1 MASVDTARALSFF
14 SPATRRWFEGA
25 FSAPTA
31 AQAGAWEA
39 IAAGRHALIVAPTGS
54 GKTLSAFLW
63 ALDRLHFEGQDG
75 PAPTGGDH
83 PGSPGKGGGGTRVL
97 YISPLKALGVDVERN
112 LRAPLIGIAQTA
124 RSLGLE
130 PPQVRVGV
138 RSGDTPAKERRQLIS
153 HPPDILITT
162 PESLFLML
170 TSKARSTLTQVHTVI
185 IDEVHAVA
193 GTKRGAHLAVT
204 LERLDQIL
212 ETPAQRVGL
221 SATVEPVETV
231 ARFLGGSV
239 PVDIV
244 RPPSQKEWELTL
256 SVPVPDMTAL
266 GGSNA
271 YGQNST
277 LGGQG
282 QVNEIDHQGE
292 DGSVA
297 VPPSAP
303 AGSGAYLDK
312 LAERTRKQIRSLDAT
327 EFSSQT
333 FDDGVVLTDSL
344 ADTTQGLSRAPWSES
359 LPSGTTLADAL
370 NIRPMA
376 GPAASPPQ
384 QDQPGLL
391 AADPQGAPADDSS
404 GYFDTPLPAPG
415 AALSPVASQSAE
427 QALWDAV
434 GVFPDEEQ
442 GSPLPAG
449 GRTLG
454 ASASP
459 LVFEEVAS
467 AEGRGEPPAPLNL
480 SGYQAS
486 IWPHVEERIVDLVE
500 ANRST
505 IVFANSRGLAE
516 KLTARLNEIY
526 LGRLEARGEL
536 GEVTASAATG
546 ARTYAA
552 TGGEPKA
559 LAEVLAEA
567 LAQDA
572 PARLEADDARLAG
585 AGASLPLSTQPP
597 AQMMGGSATATG
609 APPVLAR
616 AHHGSVSK
624 DQRTLI
630 EEALKSGQLRC
641 VVATSSLELGID
653 MGHVDLV
660 IQVEA
665 PHSVASGLQRVGR
678 AGHQVGEVSRGYL
691 YPKHRGDLLNATV
704 TVQRMLAGKI
714 EPLAIPANPLDIL
727 AQQTVAACALGPISV
742 EAWFEAL
749 RATAPFATLPRAAFE
764 ATLDLLAG
772 KYPSDE
778 FAELRP
784 RIVWDRDAGTIE
796 GRPGAQRLAVTS
808 GGTIPDRG
816 LFPVFIAGAEDSKAP
831 KRVGELDEE
840 MVYESRAGDVIAL
853 GASSWRI
860 EDISHD
866 RVTVTPAPG
875 VPGRLPF
882 WHGDSPGRP
891 VDLGRAL
898 GTFTRELA
906 LENSKDAS
914 AAHARLRGIGL
925 GEWAADN
932 LLAYVGEQ
940 VAATGL
946 VPSEKHLLVERFRDE
961 LGDWR
966 LILHSPLGMPVHSP
980 WALAVGAR
988 AEERY
993 GVNASAMAAD
1003 DGIVLR
1009 IPAMESEPPGA
1020 DLFIFDPAEL
1030 EDIVTEK
1037 VGNSALFASRFREN
1051 AARAL
1056 LLPRKDPGRRT
1067 PLWQQRQR
1075 SAQLLD
1081 VARKYPTF
1089 PLLLETARECLQDVY
1104 DLPALTALHKD
1115 LEAKKVRI
1123 SEVETETP
1131 SPFARTLLFG
1141 YVAQFLY
1148 EGDSPLAERRAAAL
1162 ALDPTLLAELLGK
1175 DELRE
1180 LLDVDVIRSTE
1191 ARLQRTAT
1199 GYRLRG
1205 VEGTADLLRLL
1216 GPLTA
1221 AEAAA
1226 RLRVLLDQSTGEDA
1240 EMDASKDGSAPAPGT
1255 EAGKPSERVLTE
1267 AEATDHLEALV
1278 KAGRALRFRLHGRE
1292 LYAAIEDA
1300 ARLRDALGVPLP
1312 IGVPL
1317 AFLEPVDS
1325 PLLDL
1330 VARYART
1337 HAPFTAAQ
1345 AAAAL
1350 SLGVSVV
1357 DTALRTLA
1365 ADRRVISGEFLPE
1378 ELRAEL
1384 ATARTGSTDPS
1395 FLAGTEWVD
1404 ASVLRTLRSRSLAAL
1419 RADVEPVTPGTY
1431 ARFLPP
1437 WQHVGSWAVT
1447 KTTAAPGTFGAPA
1460 QPVSVRRDETAMLS
1474 GYDGLLTVVDQ
1485 LAGVRVPASALE
1497 PLILKAR
1504 ISDYS
1509 PALLDSAMSAGDVL
1523 WTGSGQLTGDD
1534 GWICLHLGETAAL
1547 TLPDEI
1553 ERTEALA
1560 ALGALENALYELLT
1574 GGLFFTQIQT
1584 QLATLATSLGNTP
1597 PSAQEIST
1605 ALWNLVWAG
1614 LVTGDTFAPV
1624 RALISGGA
1632 SAHKVAVPAPRARS
1646 VGIRRGASRLSASRL
1661 GVGTGRAP
1669 ALSAQVAPIDG
1680 GRWARLEPETLDPT
1694 VAAAARAELLMD
1706 RYGVLTRGAVA
1717 VEDTPGGFAGV
1728 YRVLSAA
1735 EEKGLARRG
1744 YFIEGLGAAQFA
1756 TSSTVDR
1763 LRAVDGTGPVAAEE
1777 GQDAATGTSTYAPV
1791 RRTHHRVTLLAATDP
1806 ANPYGAA
1813 LPWPAPVTWESGSTL
1828 KHKPGRKAGA
1838 VVVLVDGEL
1847 TLYLERGGKTLLPFT
1862 ADPAAI
1868 EAAAPLLGQLV
1879 RLGVADKIVIETA
1892 GGTDILSSPAPLA
1905 TSGEAPETEHPVSVL
1920 RRSLLAA
1927 GFYTTPRGLRMRR
1940 DY

>member
-1 MASVDTARALSFF
+1 MAEPVTSRALSFF
-14 SPATRRWFEGA
+14 SAPTRRWFEGA

-39 IAAGRHALIVAPTGS
+39 ISAGHHALIVAPTGS

-63 ALDRLHFEGQDG
+63 ALDRLHFEN
-75 PAPTGGDH
+75 H
-83 PGSPGKGGGGTRVL
+83 EGGGTRVL

-112 LRAPLIGIAQTA
+112 LRTPLIGIAQTA
-124 RSLGLE
+124 RQLGVE

-153 HPPDILITT
+153 NPPDILITT

-170 TSKARSTLTQVHTVI
+170 TSKARSTLTKVHTVI

-239 PVDIV
+239 PVQIV
-244 RPPSQKEWELTL
+244 RPPSAKEWELTL

-266 GGSNA
+266 GGPNA
-271 YGQNST
+271 YGEGDNSFK
-277 LGGQG
+277 QG
-282 QVNEIDHQGE
+282 
-292 DGSVA
+292 SSPRPA
-297 VPPSAP
+297 PAP

-312 LAERTRKQIRSLDAT
+312 LTERTRSQIRSLDAT
-327 EFSSQT
+327 EFEDRA
-333 FDDGVVLTDSL
+333 FDDRAVQ
-344 ADTTQGLSRAPWSES
+344 AD
-359 LPSGTTLADAL
+359 TLADAGTRPEVSVRL
-370 NIRPMA
+370 AESLPQGVTVAEALGIRPVA
-376 GPAASPPQ
+376 GPALGS
-384 QDQPGLL
+384 QP
-391 AADPQGAPADDSS
+391 DEPSS
-404 GYFDTPLPAPG
+404 DYFDQPLPARTPG
-415 AALSPVASQSAE
+415 SRVGGE

-434 GVFPDEEQ
+434 GVFPGEEAVASPQAHAHAQTQTQPALTIDEVQ
-442 GSPLPAG
+442 VAASAPGSGAG
-449 GRTLG
+449 GET
-454 ASASP
+454 P
-459 LVFEEVAS
+459 N
-467 AEGRGEPPAPLNL
+467 LN
-480 SGYQAS
+480 GYQAS

-536 GEVTASAATG
+536 GEVTASASTG
-546 ARTYAA
+546 ARTYAS

-559 LAEVLAEA
+559 LADVLAEA
-567 LAQDA
+567 LAKDA
-572 PARLEADDARLAG
+572 PARLEADDERLPG
-585 AGASLPLSTQPP
+585 AGASSPLSTQPP
-597 AQMMGGSATATG
+597 AQVMGGSATAAG

-704 TVQRMLAGKI
+704 TVQRMLAGQI

-749 RATAPFATLPRAAFE
+749 RATAPFATLPRAVFE

-898 GTFTRELA
+898 GAFTRELA
-906 LENSKDAS
+906 LENSKDAG
-914 AAHARLRGIGL
+914 AAHARLRGLGL
-925 GEWAADN
+925 DRWAADN
-932 LLAYVGEQ
+932 LLAYVAEQ
-940 VAATGL
+940 AAATGQ

-1009 IPAMESEPPGA
+1009 IPAMEAEPPGA

-1030 EDIVTEK
+1030 EDIVTER

-1115 LEAKKVRI
+1115 LEAKKVSI

-1148 EGDSPLAERRAAAL
+1148 DGDSPLAERRAAAL
-1162 ALDPTLLAELLGK
+1162 ALDPALLAELLGK

-1180 LLDVDVIRSTE
+1180 LLDVEVIRSTE
-1191 ARLQRTAT
+1191 ARLQRTAE

-1221 AEAAA
+1221 AEAAS
-1226 RLRVLLDQSTGEDA
+1226 RLRVLLEQDA
-1240 EMDASKDGSAPAPGT
+1240 NTPAPST
-1255 EAGKPSERVLTE
+1255 EAGKPGERVLTE

-1317 AFLEPVDS
+1317 AFLEPVEA
-1325 PLLDL
+1325 PLVDL

-1384 ATARTGSTDPS
+1384 AAARTGSTDPAY
-1395 FLAGTEWVD
+1395 LAGTEWVD

-1437 WQHVGSWAVT
+1437 WQHVGSWQVT
-1447 KTTAAPGTFGAPA
+1447 ETAAAPGTFGAPA
-1460 QPVSVRRDETAMLS
+1460 QPVSVRRDESAMLS
-1474 GYDGLLTVVDQ
+1474 GYDGLLTVIDQ
-1485 LAGVRVPASALE
+1485 IAGVRVPASALE
-1497 PLILKAR
+1497 PLILRAR
-1504 ISDYS
+1504 ISDYTS
-1509 PALLDSAMSAGDVL
+1509 ALLDSAMSAGDVI
-1523 WTGSGQLTGDD
+1523 WTGAGQLAGDD
-1534 GWICLHLGETAAL
+1534 GWVALHLGESAAL
-1547 TLPDEI
+1547 TLPDEV

-1560 ALGALENALYELLT
+1560 ALGALENTLYELLT
-1574 GGLFFTQIQT
+1574 GGLFFSQIQT
-1584 QLATLATSLGNTP
+1584 QLAALAASLGNTP

-1632 SAHKVAVPAPRARS
+1632 SAHKVAAPAPRARS
-1646 VGIRRGASRLSASRL
+1646 VGMRRGASRLSASRL
-1661 GVGTGRAP
+1661 GVGVGWAP
-1669 ALSAQVAPIDG
+1669 AVSAQVAPIDG
-1680 GRWARLEPETLDPT
+1680 GRWARIEAEPLDAT

-1744 YFIEGLGAAQFA
+1744 YFIEGLGAAQFS

-1763 LRAVDGTGPVAAEE
+1763 LRAVDDTTAADEE
-1777 GQDAATGTSTYAPV
+1777 GQGAAPGASAYAPV
-1791 RRTHHRVTLLAATDP
+1791 RRTRHSVTLLAATDP

-1813 LPWPAPVTWESGSTL
+1813 LPWPVPVAWDSDRTPI

-1838 VVVLVDGEL
+1838 VVILVDGEL
-1847 TLYLERGGKTLLPFT
+1847 TLYLERGGKTLLTFT
-1862 ADPAAI
+1862 DRADRV
-1868 EAAAPLLGQLV
+1868 EASAPLIGQLV
-1879 RLGVADKIVIETA
+1879 RAGVADKIVIETA
-1892 GGTDILSSPAPLA
+1892 GGVDVLSSPEPLPPTPDQPDA
-1905 TSGEAPETEHPVSVL
+1905 AAEDGEHPVLTL
-1920 RRSLLAA
+1920 RRALLAA
-1927 GFYTTPRGLRMRR
+1927 GFYATPRGLRMRK
-1940 DY
+1940 DYS

>member
-1 MASVDTARALSFF
+1 MGAMAEPVTSRALSFF
-14 SPATRRWFEGA
+14 SAPTRRWFEGA

-39 IAAGRHALIVAPTGS
+39 ISAGHHALIVAPTGS

-63 ALDRLHFEGQDG
+63 ALDRLHFEN
-75 PAPTGGDH
+75 H
-83 PGSPGKGGGGTRVL
+83 GGGGTRVL

-124 RSLGLE
+124 RQLGVE

-153 HPPDILITT
+153 NPPDILITT

-170 TSKARSTLTQVHTVI
+170 TSKARSTLTKVHTVI

-239 PVDIV
+239 PVQIV
-244 RPPSQKEWELTL
+244 RPPSTKEWELTL

-266 GGSNA
+266 GGPNA
-271 YGQNST
+271 YGEGDNDFGGRSQHAG
-277 LGGQG
+277 GGQLANAT
-282 QVNEIDHQGE
+282 QTGE
-292 DGSVA
+292 A
-297 VPPSAP
+297 N
-303 AGSGAYLDK
+303 GSGAYLDK
-312 LAERTRKQIRSLDAT
+312 LAERTRSQIRSLDAT
-327 EFSSQT
+327 EFEDRA
-333 FDDGVVLTDSL
+333 FDDGAVQ
-344 ADTTQGLSRAPWSES
+344 AD
-359 LPSGTTLADAL
+359 TLADAGTRPEVSVRL
-370 NIRPMA
+370 AESLPQGVTVAEALGIRPVA
-376 GPAASPPQ
+376 GPALGS
-384 QDQPGLL
+384 QP
-391 AADPQGAPADDSS
+391 DEPSS
-404 GYFDTPLPAPG
+404 DYFDQPLPARTPG
-415 AALSPVASQSAE
+415 SRVGSEQAGTAQASAE

-434 GVFPDEEQ
+434 GVFPGEEAESAPQ
-442 GSPLPAG
+442 VQTHTQPALTIEEVP
-449 GRTLG
+449 RA
-454 ASASP
+454 ASAPGSG
-459 LVFEEVAS
+459 
-467 AEGRGEPPAPLNL
+467 AEGETPDLN
-480 SGYQAS
+480 GYQAS

-536 GEVTASAATG
+536 GEVTASASTG
-546 ARTYAA
+546 ARTYAS

-559 LAEVLAEA
+559 LADVLAEA
-567 LAQDA
+567 LAKDA
-572 PARLEADDARLAG
+572 PARLEADDGRLPG
-585 AGASLPLSTQPP
+585 AGTSLPLSTQPP
-597 AQMMGGSATATG
+597 AQVMGGSATAAG

-704 TVQRMLAGKI
+704 TVQRMLTGQI

-784 RIVWDRDAGTIE
+784 RIAWDRDAGTIE

-860 EDISHD
+860 EDITHD

-898 GTFTRELA
+898 GAFTRELA
-906 LENSKDAS
+906 LENSKDAG
-914 AAHARLRGIGL
+914 AAHARLRGLGL
-925 GEWAADN
+925 DQWAADN
-932 LLAYVGEQ
+932 LLAYVAEQ
-940 VAATGL
+940 AEATGQ

-1009 IPAMESEPPGA
+1009 IPAMEAEPPGA
-1020 DLFIFDPAEL
+1020 DLFLFDPQEL
-1030 EDIVTEK
+1030 EEVVTER

-1081 VARKYPTF
+1081 VARKYPSF

-1148 EGDSPLAERRAAAL
+1148 DGDSPLAERRAAAL
-1162 ALDPTLLAELLGK
+1162 ALDPALLAELLGK

-1180 LLDVDVIRSTE
+1180 LLDVEVIRSTE

-1205 VEGTADLLRLL
+1205 VEGAADLLRLL

-1221 AEAAA
+1221 AEAAQ
-1226 RLRVLLDQSTGEDA
+1226 RLRVLLEQDASTPTPDA
-1240 EMDASKDGSAPAPGT
+1240 EAGQPG
-1255 EAGKPSERVLTE
+1255 ERVLTE

-1278 KAGRALRFRLHGRE
+1278 KARRALRFRLHGRE

-1317 AFLEPVDS
+1317 AFLEPVEA
-1325 PLLDL
+1325 PLVDL

-1384 ATARTGSTDPS
+1384 AAARTGSTDPAY
-1395 FLAGTEWVD
+1395 LAGTEWVD

-1437 WQHVGSWAVT
+1437 WQHVGSWQVT
-1447 KTTAAPGTFGAPA
+1447 ETTAAPGTFGAPA
-1460 QPVSVRRDETAMLS
+1460 QPISVRRDETAMLS
-1474 GYDGLLTVVDQ
+1474 GYDGLLTVIDQ

-1504 ISDYS
+1504 ISDYT

-1523 WTGSGQLTGDD
+1523 WTGAGQLAGDD
-1534 GWICLHLGETAAL
+1534 GWVALHLGETAAL
-1547 TLPDEI
+1547 TLPNDV

-1560 ALGALENALYELLT
+1560 ALGALENTLYELLT
-1574 GGLFFTQIQT
+1574 GGLFFSQIQT
-1584 QLATLATSLGNTP
+1584 QLAALATSLGNTP

-1632 SAHKVAVPAPRARS
+1632 SAHKVAAPAPRARS
-1646 VGIRRGASRLSASRL
+1646 VGMRRGASRLSASRL
-1661 GVGTGRAP
+1661 GVGVGRAP
-1669 ALSAQVAPIDG
+1669 AVSAQVAPIDG
-1680 GRWARLEPETLDPT
+1680 GRWARIETEPLDTT

-1717 VEDTPGGFAGV
+1717 VEDTPGGFAGI

-1744 YFIEGLGAAQFA
+1744 YFIEGLGAAQFS
-1756 TSSTVDR
+1756 TSATVDR
-1763 LRAVDGTGPVAAEE
+1763 LRAADDTTAAENE
-1777 GQDAATGTSTYAPV
+1777 GQDAAPGASAYTPV
-1791 RRTHHRVTLLAATDP
+1791 RRTRHSVTLLAATDP

-1813 LPWPAPVTWESGSTL
+1813 LPWPTPVPWDSNRTPV

-1838 VVVLVDGEL
+1838 VVILVDGEL

-1862 ADPAAI
+1862 DQTDRV
-1868 EAAAPLLGQLV
+1868 EASAPLIGQLV
-1879 RLGVADKIVIETA
+1879 RAGVADKIVIETA
-1892 GGTDILSSPAPLA
+1892 GGVDVLSTPGPLPPAPDQPDVTA
-1905 TSGEAPETEHPVSVL
+1905 EDGEHPVLTL
-1920 RRSLLAA
+1920 RRALLAA
-1927 GFYTTPRGLRMRR
+1927 GFYATPRGLRMRK
-1940 DY
+1940 DYS

>member
-1 MASVDTARALSFF
+1 MGAMAEPVTSRALSFF
-14 SPATRRWFEGA
+14 SAPTRRWFEGA

-39 IAAGRHALIVAPTGS
+39 ISAGHHALIVAPTGS

-63 ALDRLHFEGQDG
+63 ALDRLHFENHGGGGLGAANDEGADAAGGQ
-75 PAPTGGDH
+75 AQQA
-83 PGSPGKGGGGTRVL
+83 GGGGTRVL

-124 RSLGLE
+124 RQLGVE

-153 HPPDILITT
+153 NPPDILITT

-170 TSKARSTLTQVHTVI
+170 TSKARSTLTKVHTVI

-239 PVDIV
+239 PVQIV
-244 RPPSQKEWELTL
+244 RPPSAKEWELTL

-266 GGSNA
+266 GGPNA
-271 YGQNST
+271 YGEGGNSFK
-277 LGGQG
+277 QG
-282 QVNEIDHQGE
+282 
-292 DGSVA
+292 SSPRPA
-297 VPPSAP
+297 PAP

-312 LAERTRKQIRSLDAT
+312 LTERTRSQIRSLDAT
-327 EFSSQT
+327 EFEDRA
-333 FDDGVVLTDSL
+333 FDDRAVQ
-344 ADTTQGLSRAPWSES
+344 AD
-359 LPSGTTLADAL
+359 TLADAGTRPEVSVRL
-370 NIRPMA
+370 AESLPQGVTVAEALGIRPVA
-376 GPAASPPQ
+376 GPALGS
-384 QDQPGLL
+384 QP
-391 AADPQGAPADDSS
+391 DEPSS
-404 GYFDTPLPAPG
+404 DYFDQPLPAR
-415 AALSPVASQSAE
+415 ASAE

-434 GVFPDEEQ
+434 GVFPGEETESAPQ
-442 GSPLPAG
+442 AQTRTQPALTIEEVQVAASAPGSGAG
-449 GRTLG
+449 GET
-454 ASASP
+454 P
-459 LVFEEVAS
+459 N
-467 AEGRGEPPAPLNL
+467 LN
-480 SGYQAS
+480 GYQAS

-536 GEVTASAATG
+536 GEVTASASTG
-546 ARTYAA
+546 ARTYAS

-559 LAEVLAEA
+559 LADVLAEA
-567 LAQDA
+567 LAKDA
-572 PARLEADDARLAG
+572 PTRLEADDERLPG
-585 AGASLPLSTQPP
+585 AGASFPLSTQPP
-597 AQMMGGSATATG
+597 AQVMGGSATAAG

-704 TVQRMLAGKI
+704 TVQHMLAGQI

-898 GTFTRELA
+898 GAFTRELA
-906 LENSKDAS
+906 LENSKDAG
-914 AAHARLRGIGL
+914 AAHARLRGLGL
-925 GEWAADN
+925 DQWAADN
-932 LLAYVGEQ
+932 LLAYVAEQ
-940 VAATGL
+940 AEATGQ

-993 GVNASAMAAD
+993 GFNASAMAAD

-1009 IPAMESEPPGA
+1009 IPAMEAEPPGA

-1030 EDIVTEK
+1030 EDIVTER

-1104 DLPALTALHKD
+1104 DLPSLTALHKD

-1148 EGDSPLAERRAAAL
+1148 DGDSPLAERRAAAL
-1162 ALDPTLLAELLGK
+1162 ALDPALLAELLGK

-1180 LLDVDVIRSTE
+1180 LLDVEVIRSTE
-1191 ARLQRTAT
+1191 ARLQRTAE

-1221 AEAAA
+1221 AEAAQ
-1226 RLRVLLDQSTGEDA
+1226 RLRVLLDRNTGEDA
-1240 EMDASKDGSAPAPGT
+1240 GAGSGVDASVPTA
-1255 EAGKPSERVLTE
+1255 EAETGKPGERVLTE
-1267 AEATDHLEALV
+1267 AEATDHLETLV
-1278 KAGRALRFRLHGRE
+1278 KAGRTLRFRLHGRE

-1317 AFLEPVDS
+1317 AFLEPVEA
-1325 PLLDL
+1325 PLVDL

-1357 DTALRTLA
+1357 DTVLRTLA

-1384 ATARTGSTDPS
+1384 AAARTGSTDPAY
-1395 FLAGTEWVD
+1395 LAGTEWVD
-1404 ASVLRTLRSRSLAAL
+1404 AAVLRTLRSRSLAAL

-1437 WQHVGSWAVT
+1437 WQHVGSWQVT

-1460 QPVSVRRDETAMLS
+1460 QPIGVRRDESAMLS
-1474 GYDGLLTVVDQ
+1474 GYDGLLTVIDQ

-1497 PLILKAR
+1497 PLILRAR
-1504 ISDYS
+1504 ISDYT
-1509 PALLDSAMSAGDVL
+1509 PALLDSAMSAGDVI
-1523 WTGSGQLTGDD
+1523 WTGTGQLAGDD
-1534 GWICLHLGETAAL
+1534 GWVALHLGESAAL
-1547 TLPDEI
+1547 TLPDEV

-1560 ALGALENALYELLT
+1560 ALGALENTIYELLT
-1574 GGLFFTQIQT
+1574 GGLFFSQIQT

-1632 SAHKVAVPAPRARS
+1632 SAHKVAAPAPRARS
-1646 VGIRRGASRLSASRL
+1646 VGMRRGASRLSASRL
-1661 GVGTGRAP
+1661 GVGVGRVP
-1669 ALSAQVAPIDG
+1669 AVSAQVAPIDG
-1680 GRWARLEPETLDPT
+1680 GRWARVEAEPLDAT

-1728 YRVLSAA
+1728 YRVLSTA

-1744 YFIEGLGAAQFA
+1744 YFIEGLGAAQFS

-1763 LRAVDGTGPVAAEE
+1763 LRAADDATAADE
-1777 GQDAATGTSTYAPV
+1777 GQGAAPGASVYTPV
-1791 RRTHHRVTLLAATDP
+1791 RRTRHSVTLLAATDP

-1813 LPWPAPVTWESGSTL
+1813 LPWPAPVAWDSNRTPI

-1838 VVVLVDGEL
+1838 VVILVDGEL

-1862 ADPAAI
+1862 DRTDRV
-1868 EAAAPLLGQLV
+1868 EASAPLIGQLV
-1879 RLGVADKIVIETA
+1879 RAGVADKIVIETA
-1892 GGTDILSSPAPLA
+1892 GGVDVLSSPEPLPPTPDQPGA
-1905 TSGEAPETEHPVSVL
+1905 AAEGGEHPVLTL
-1920 RRSLLAA
+1920 RRALLAA
-1927 GFYTTPRGLRMRR
+1927 GFYATPRGLRMRK
-1940 DY
+1940 DYS

>member
-1 MASVDTARALSFF
+1 MAEPVTSRALSFF
-14 SPATRRWFEGA
+14 SAPTRRWFEGA

-39 IAAGRHALIVAPTGS
+39 ISAGHHALIVAPTGS

-63 ALDRLHFEGQDG
+63 ALDRLHFEN
-75 PAPTGGDH
+75 H
-83 PGSPGKGGGGTRVL
+83 EGGGTRVL

-124 RSLGLE
+124 RQLGVE

-153 HPPDILITT
+153 NPPDILITT

-170 TSKARSTLTQVHTVI
+170 TSKARSTLTKVHTVI

-239 PVDIV
+239 PVQIV
-244 RPPSQKEWELTL
+244 RPPSAKEWELTL

-266 GGSNA
+266 GGPNA
-271 YGQNST
+271 YGEGDNSFT
-277 LGGQG
+277 QG
-282 QVNEIDHQGE
+282 
-292 DGSVA
+292 SSPRPA
-297 VPPSAP
+297 PAP

-312 LAERTRKQIRSLDAT
+312 LTERTRSQVRSLDAT
-327 EFSSQT
+327 EFEDRA
-333 FDDGVVLTDSL
+333 FDDGAVQ
-344 ADTTQGLSRAPWSES
+344 AD
-359 LPSGTTLADAL
+359 TLADAGTRPEVSVRL
-370 NIRPMA
+370 AESLPQGVTVAEALGIRPVA
-376 GPAASPPQ
+376 GPALGS
-384 QDQPGLL
+384 QP
-391 AADPQGAPADDSS
+391 DEPSS
-404 GYFDTPLPAPG
+404 DYFDQPLPAR
-415 AALSPVASQSAE
+415 ASAE

-434 GVFPDEEQ
+434 GVFPGEETESAPQ
-442 GSPLPAG
+442 AQTQTQPALTIEEVQVAASAPGSGAG
-449 GRTLG
+449 GET
-454 ASASP
+454 P
-459 LVFEEVAS
+459 N
-467 AEGRGEPPAPLNL
+467 LN
-480 SGYQAS
+480 GYQAS

-536 GEVTASAATG
+536 GEVTASASTG

-559 LAEVLAEA
+559 LADVLAEA
-567 LAQDA
+567 LAKDT
-572 PARLEADDARLAG
+572 PARLEADDERLPG

-597 AQMMGGSATATG
+597 AQVMGGSAAAAG

-704 TVQRMLAGKI
+704 TVQRMLAGQI

-875 VPGRLPF
+875 IPGRLPF

-898 GTFTRELA
+898 GAFTRELA
-906 LENSKDAS
+906 LENSKDAG
-914 AAHARLRGIGL
+914 AAHARLRGLGL
-925 GEWAADN
+925 DQWAADN
-932 LLAYVGEQ
+932 LLAYVAEQ
-940 VAATGL
+940 AEATGQ

-1009 IPAMESEPPGA
+1009 IPAMEAEPPGA

-1030 EDIVTEK
+1030 EDIVTER

-1148 EGDSPLAERRAAAL
+1148 DGDSPLAERRAAAL
-1162 ALDPTLLAELLGK
+1162 ALDPALLAELLGK

-1180 LLDVDVIRSTE
+1180 LLDVEVIRSTE
-1191 ARLQRTAT
+1191 ARLQRTAA

-1205 VEGTADLLRLL
+1205 VEGAADLLRLL

-1221 AEAAA
+1221 AEAAQ
-1226 RLRVLLDQSTGEDA
+1226 RLRVLLDQGTGEDA
-1240 EMDASKDGSAPAPGT
+1240 GAGSGVDASAPTAEAETGQPG
-1255 EAGKPSERVLTE
+1255 ERVLTE

-1317 AFLEPVDS
+1317 AFLEPVEA
-1325 PLLDL
+1325 PLVDL

-1384 ATARTGSTDPS
+1384 AAARTGSTDPAY
-1395 FLAGTEWVD
+1395 LAGTEWVD

-1437 WQHVGSWAVT
+1437 WQHVGSWQAT
-1447 KTTAAPGTFGAPA
+1447 ETAAAPGTVGAPA
-1460 QPVSVRRDETAMLS
+1460 QPISVRRDESAMLS
-1474 GYDGLLTVVDQ
+1474 GYDGLLTVIDQ

-1497 PLILKAR
+1497 PLILRAR
-1504 ISDYS
+1504 ISDYT

-1523 WTGSGQLTGDD
+1523 WTGAGQLAGDD
-1534 GWICLHLGETAAL
+1534 GWVALHLGESAAL
-1547 TLPDEI
+1547 TLPDEV

-1560 ALGALENALYELLT
+1560 ALGALENTLYELLT
-1574 GGLFFTQIQT
+1574 GGLFFSQIQT
-1584 QLATLATSLGNTP
+1584 QLAALATSLGNTP

-1624 RALISGGA
+1624 RALISGGT
-1632 SAHKVAVPAPRARS
+1632 SAHKVAAPAPRARS
-1646 VGIRRGASRLSASRL
+1646 VGMRRGASRLSASRL
-1661 GVGTGRAP
+1661 GVGVGRAP
-1669 ALSAQVAPIDG
+1669 AVSAQVAPIDG
-1680 GRWARLEPETLDPT
+1680 GRWARIEAEPLDAT

-1728 YRVLSAA
+1728 YRVLSVA

-1763 LRAVDGTGPVAAEE
+1763 LREADGTTAADEE
-1777 GQDAATGTSTYAPV
+1777 GQGAAPGASAYAPV
-1791 RRTHHRVTLLAATDP
+1791 RRTRHSVTLLAATDP

-1813 LPWPAPVTWESGSTL
+1813 LPWPAPVAWDSNRTPI

-1838 VVVLVDGEL
+1838 VVILVDGEL
-1847 TLYLERGGKTLLPFT
+1847 TLYLERGGKTLLTFT
-1862 ADPAAI
+1862 DRTDRV
-1868 EAAAPLLGQLV
+1868 EASAPLIGQLV
-1879 RLGVADKIVIETA
+1879 RAGVADKIVIETA
-1892 GGTDILSSPAPLA
+1892 GGVDVLSSPGPLPPAPDQPDA
-1905 TSGEAPETEHPVSVL
+1905 AAESGEHPVLTL
-1920 RRSLLAA
+1920 RRALLAA
-1927 GFYTTPRGLRMRR
+1927 GFYATPRGLRMRK
-1940 DY
+1940 DYS

>member
-1 MASVDTARALSFF
+1 MAESATSRALSFF
-14 SPATRRWFEGA
+14 SAPTRRWFEGA

-39 IAAGRHALIVAPTGS
+39 ISAGHHALIVAPTGS

-63 ALDRLHFEGQDG
+63 ALDRLHFENHGGRSLGAGGSGG
-75 PAPTGGDH
+75 PDAGGEQAQQVR
-83 PGSPGKGGGGTRVL
+83 GGTRVL

-112 LRAPLIGIAQTA
+112 LRAPLIGIAQTS
-124 RSLGLE
+124 RQLGVE

-153 HPPDILITT
+153 NPPDILITT

-231 ARFLGGSV
+231 ARFLGGGV
-239 PVDIV
+239 PVEIV
-244 RPPSQKEWELTL
+244 RPPSAKEWDLTL

-266 GGSNA
+266 GGPNA
-271 YGQNST
+271 YGEAGKGF
-277 LGGQG
+277 GGQEQQANG
-282 QVNEIDHQGE
+282 AQ
-292 DGSVA
+292 A
-297 VPPSAP
+297 R
-303 AGSGAYLDK
+303 AGSDSSPYLDK
-312 LAERTRKQIRSLDAT
+312 LAERTRAKIRSLDAA
-327 EFSSQT
+327 EFENRS
-333 FDDGVVLTDSL
+333 FDDGAVHSD
-344 ADTTQGLSRAPWSES
+344 
-359 LPSGTTLADAL
+359 TLADAGT
-370 NIRPMA
+370 RPEASVRLAESLPQGVTVAEALGIGPVA
-376 GPAASPPQ
+376 GPARGLRPSPLKES
-384 QDQPGLL
+384 D
-391 AADPQGAPADDSS
+391 
-404 GYFDTPLPAPG
+404 
-415 AALSPVASQSAE
+415 E

-434 GVFPDEEQ
+434 GVFPGEETRPVRPSPAQSTLTIEEVSVAASAPEEQ
-442 GSPLPAG
+442 SQEAG
-449 GRTLG
+449 P
-454 ASASP
+454 S
-459 LVFEEVAS
+459 
-467 AEGRGEPPAPLNL
+467 LN
-480 SGYQAS
+480 GYQAS

-505 IVFANSRGLAE
+505 VVFANSRGLAE

-546 ARTYAA
+546 ARTYTA

-559 LAEVLAEA
+559 LADVLAEA

-572 PARLEADDARLAG
+572 PARLEADDARLPG
-585 AGASLPLSTQPP
+585 AGASLSSSAQGLSTQSP
-597 AQMMGGSATATG
+597 AQLMGESATAAG

-660 IQVEA
+660 VQVEA

-784 RIVWDRDAGTIE
+784 RIVWDREGGTIE

-860 EDISHD
+860 EDITHD

-914 AAHARLRGIGL
+914 AAHARLRSIGL
-925 GEWAADN
+925 DGWAADN

-940 VAATGL
+940 VAATGQ

-966 LILHSPLGMPVHSP
+966 LVLHSPLGMPVHSP

-1009 IPAMESEPPGA
+1009 IPAMDAEPPGA

-1115 LEAKKVRI
+1115 LESKKVSI

-1148 EGDSPLAERRAAAL
+1148 DGDSPLAERRAAAL
-1162 ALDPTLLAELLGK
+1162 SLDPALLAELLGK

-1180 LLDVDVIRSTE
+1180 LLDVEVIRSTE
-1191 ARLQRTAT
+1191 ARLQRTAE

-1205 VEGTADLLRLL
+1205 VEGAADLLRLL

-1221 AEAAA
+1221 AETAS
-1226 RLRVLLDQSTGEDA
+1226 RLKVVLEQEGGAETGQ
-1240 EMDASKDGSAPAPGT
+1240 DGEAPAPGA

-1317 AFLEPVDS
+1317 AFLEPVEA

-1365 ADRRVISGEFLPE
+1365 ADRRVFSGEFLPE

-1384 ATARTGSTDPS
+1384 AVARTGSTDPS

-1419 RADVEPVTPGTY
+1419 RAGVEPVTPDTY

-1460 QPVSVRRDETAMLS
+1460 QPVTVRRDEAAMLS

-1509 PALLDSAMSAGDVL
+1509 PALLDSAMSAGNVL
-1523 WTGSGQLTGDD
+1523 WTGAGRLAGDD
-1534 GWICLHLGETAAL
+1534 GWISLHLGESAAL
-1547 TLPDEI
+1547 TLPDEV
-1553 ERTEALA
+1553 ERTETLA
-1560 ALGALENALYELLT
+1560 ALGALENTLYELLT
-1574 GGLFFTQIQT
+1574 GGLFFSQIQT
-1584 QLATLATSLGNTP
+1584 QLAARANSLGNTP

-1632 SAHKVAVPAPRARS
+1632 SAHKVATPAPRAQS
-1646 VGIRRGASRLSASRL
+1646 VGMRRGASRLSASRL
-1661 GVGTGRAP
+1661 GVGVGRAP
-1669 ALSAQVAPIDG
+1669 AVSVQVAPIDG
-1680 GRWARLEPETLDPT
+1680 GRWARIEAEALDAT

-1717 VEDTPGGFAGV
+1717 LEDTPGGFAGI

-1763 LRAVDGTGPVAAEE
+1763 LREADGTASASEDEQGSAGGA
-1777 GQDAATGTSTYAPV
+1777 SSYSPV
-1791 RRTHHRVTLLAATDP
+1791 RRTRQSVTLLAATDP

-1813 LPWPAPVTWESGSTL
+1813 LPWPAPVPWDADRTPV

-1862 ADPAAI
+1862 DSPERVEVAT
-1868 EAAAPLLGQLV
+1868 PLIGQLV
-1879 RLGVADKIVIETA
+1879 RAGVADKIVIETA
-1892 GGTDILSSPAPLA
+1892 GGVDVLSSPTPLPPLPDQPDA
-1905 TSGEAPETEHPVSVL
+1905 SGEASEHPVLVL
-1920 RRSLLAA
+1920 RRALLAA
-1927 GFYTTPRGLRMRR
+1927 GFYATPRGLRMRK
-1940 DY
+1940 DYT

>member
-1 MASVDTARALSFF
+1 MVSAETSSALSFF
-14 SPATRRWFEGA
+14 SAATRRWFEGA
-25 FSAPTA
+25 FSTPTA

-39 IAAGRHALIVAPTGS
+39 ISAGRHALIVAPTGS

-63 ALDRLHFEGQDG
+63 ALDRLHFEGQD
-75 PAPTGGDH
+75 AGGQV
-83 PGSPGKGGGGTRVL
+83 GGTRVL

-112 LRAPLIGIAQTA
+112 LRSPLIGIAQTA

-170 TSKARSTLTQVHTVI
+170 TSKARSTLTNVHTVI

-239 PVDIV
+239 PVQIV
-244 RPPSQKEWELTL
+244 RPPSQKEWELAL

-266 GGSNA
+266 GGANA
-271 YGQNST
+271 YGQSQGFPPGVEAENVATGAGETES
-277 LGGQG
+277 LREGGDLESRPGAG
-282 QVNEIDHQGE
+282 QPG
-292 DGSVA
+292 VA
-297 VPPSAP
+297 ATKSPSP

-312 LAERTRKQIRSLDAT
+312 LAERTRAQVRSLDAT
-327 EFSSQT
+327 EDEARS
-333 FDDGVVLTDSL
+333 FDDGVVHSDSL
-344 ADTTQGLSRAPWSES
+344 ADEGSRPEVSVRLAES
-359 LPSGTTLADAL
+359 LPQGVTVADAL
-370 NIRPMA
+370 GIRPVA
-376 GPAASPPQ
+376 GAAK
-384 QDQPGLL
+384 G
-391 AADPQGAPADDSS
+391 ADKAGFSEPSS
-404 GYFDTPLPAPG
+404 DYFDQPLPAANPG
-415 AALSPVASQSAE
+415 KYPGKHPGD
-427 QALWDAV
+427 QALWDAI
-434 GVFPDEEQ
+434 GVFPGEE
-442 GSPLPAG
+442 PG
-449 GRTLG
+449 GRAPGSTPAPSLRI
-454 ASASP
+454 
-459 LVFEEVAS
+459 EEVEA
-467 AEGRGEPPAPLNL
+467 PAPQQAAEPASL

-546 ARTYAA
+546 ARSYAA
-552 TGGEPKA
+552 TGGEPRA
-559 LAEVLAEA
+559 LADVLAEA
-567 LAQDA
+567 LAKDA
-572 PARLEADDARLAG
+572 PAKLETDDERLPG
-585 AGASLPLSTQPP
+585 AGASLPLSVQPP
-597 AQMMGGSATATG
+597 AQVMGGSATAVG

-616 AHHGSVSK
+616 PHHGSVSK

-704 TVQRMLAGKI
+704 TVQRMLAGQI
-714 EPLAIPANPLDIL
+714 EPLSIPANPLDIL

-764 ATLDLLAG
+764 ATLDLLSG
-772 KYPSDE
+772 RYPSDE

-784 RIVWDRDAGTIE
+784 RIVWDRDAGIIE

-816 LFPVFIAGAEDSKAP
+816 LFPVFIAGVEDSKAP

-860 EDISHD
+860 EDITHD

-906 LENSKDAS
+906 LEASKDAG
-914 AAHARLRGIGL
+914 AAHARLRALGL
-925 GEWAADN
+925 DQWAADN
-932 LLAYVGEQ
+932 LLAYVNEQ
-940 VAATGL
+940 VAATGQ

-1009 IPAMESEPPGA
+1009 IPAMEAEPPGA
-1020 DLFIFDPAEL
+1020 DLFLFDPAEL
-1030 EDIVTEK
+1030 EELVTER

-1104 DLPALTALHKD
+1104 DLPALINLHKN

-1148 EGDSPLAERRAAAL
+1148 DGDSPLAERRAAAL
-1162 ALDPTLLAELLGK
+1162 ALDPALLAELLGK

-1180 LLDVDVIRSTE
+1180 LLDVEVIRTTE
-1191 ARLQRTAT
+1191 ARLQRTAE

-1205 VEGTADLLRLL
+1205 VEGAADLLRLL

-1221 AEAAA
+1221 TEAAT
-1226 RLRVLLDQSTGEDA
+1226 RLRATHEPATGQ
-1240 EMDASKDGSAPAPGT
+1240 KDRPGT
-1255 EAGKPSERVLTE
+1255 TLPETEKPGERVLTE
-1267 AEATDHLEALV
+1267 TEATEHLEALV
-1278 KAGRALRFRLHGRE
+1278 KTGRALHLRLHERE
-1292 LYAAIEDA
+1292 LYAAVEDA

-1317 AFLEPVDS
+1317 AFLEPVEA
-1325 PLLDL
+1325 PLVDL

-1345 AAAAL
+1345 AAEAL
-1350 SLGVSVV
+1350 GLGVSVV

-1384 ATARTGSTDPS
+1384 ALARTGSADPAY
-1395 FLAGTEWVD
+1395 LAGTEWVD
-1404 ASVLRTLRSRSLAAL
+1404 AGVLRTLRSRSLAAL
-1419 RADVEPVTPGTY
+1419 RADVEPVTPETY

-1447 KTTAAPGTFGAPA
+1447 ETSAAPGTFGVPVAP
-1460 QPVSVRRDETAMLS
+1460 VTVRRDESSMLT

-1504 ISDYS
+1504 ITDYT
-1509 PALLDSAMSAGDVL
+1509 PALLDAAMSSGDVL
-1523 WTGSGQLTGDD
+1523 WTGAGQLAGDD
-1534 GWICLHLGETAAL
+1534 GWVALHLGETAAL
-1547 TLPDEI
+1547 TLPDEV
-1553 ERTEALA
+1553 ERAEALA
-1560 ALGALENALYELLT
+1560 ALGTLENTLYELLT
-1574 GGLFFTQIQT
+1574 GGLFFTQIHT
-1584 QLATLATSLGNTP
+1584 QLATIATSLGHAP
-1597 PSAQEIST
+1597 PTDKEVST

-1624 RALISGGA
+1624 RALFSSGA
-1632 SAHKVAVPAPRARS
+1632 SAHRVAAPAPRARS
-1646 VGIRRGASRLSASRL
+1646 VGMRRGASRLSASRL
-1661 GVGTGRAP
+1661 GVGVGRNP
-1669 ALSAQVAPIDG
+1669 AVSAQVAPIDA
-1680 GRWARLEPETLDPT
+1680 GRWARLEAEPLDPT

-1717 VEDTPGGFAGV
+1717 AEDSPGGFSGI

-1744 YFIEGLGAAQFA
+1744 YFIEGLGAAQFSVSA
-1756 TSSTVDR
+1756 TVDR
-1763 LRAVDGTGPVAAEE
+1763 LRRADSVTDEHEDGPGPRPS
-1777 GQDAATGTSTYAPV
+1777 DAPTPYTPV
-1791 RRTHHRVTLLAATDP
+1791 RHTRRSVLLLAATDP
-1806 ANPYGAA
+1806 ANPFGAA
-1813 LPWPAPVTWESGSTL
+1813 LPWPAPVPWDAARTEL
-1828 KHKPGRKAGA
+1828 KHRPGRKAGA
-1838 VVVLVDGEL
+1838 IVVLVDGAL

-1862 ADPAAI
+1862 DDPALI

-1879 RLGVADKIVIETA
+1879 RTGVADKIVIETA
-1892 GGTDILSSPAPLA
+1892 GGVELLSNPEPLTASARSRDLPGAPDTL
-1905 TSGEAPETEHPVSVL
+1905 PTEHPVLTL
-1920 RRSLLAA
+1920 RRALLAA
-1927 GFYTTPRGLRMRR
+1927 GFYTTTRGLRMRR
-1940 DY
+1940 DYT

>member
-1 MASVDTARALSFF
+1 MGAMAEPVTSRALSFF
-14 SPATRRWFEGA
+14 SAPTRRWFEGA

-39 IAAGRHALIVAPTGS
+39 ISAGHHALIVAPTGS

-63 ALDRLHFEGQDG
+63 ALDRLHFENH
-75 PAPTGGDH
+75 GGGGLGAANDEGADA
-83 PGSPGKGGGGTRVL
+83 GSRQAQQAGGGGTRVL

-124 RSLGLE
+124 RQLGVE

-153 HPPDILITT
+153 NPPDILITT

-170 TSKARSTLTQVHTVI
+170 TSKARSTLTKVHTVI

-239 PVDIV
+239 PVQIV
-244 RPPSQKEWELTL
+244 RPPSAKEWELTL

-266 GGSNA
+266 GGPNA
-271 YGQNST
+271 YGEGDNSFKQDSSPRPT
-277 LGGQG
+277 
-282 QVNEIDHQGE
+282 
-292 DGSVA
+292 
-297 VPPSAP
+297 PAP

-312 LAERTRKQIRSLDAT
+312 LTERTRSQIRSLDAT
-327 EFSSQT
+327 EFEDRA
-333 FDDGVVLTDSL
+333 FDDGTVQ
-344 ADTTQGLSRAPWSES
+344 AD
-359 LPSGTTLADAL
+359 TLADAGTRPEVSVRL
-370 NIRPMA
+370 AESLPQGVTVAEALGIRPVA
-376 GPAASPPQ
+376 GPALGS
-384 QDQPGLL
+384 QP
-391 AADPQGAPADDSS
+391 DEPSS
-404 GYFDTPLPAPG
+404 DYFDQPLPARTPGSRVGGEQAG
-415 AALSPVASQSAE
+415 AAQASAAQTSTAQASAE

-434 GVFPDEEQ
+434 GVFPGEEAVASPQ
-442 GSPLPAG
+442 AQAQTQTQPALTIEEVQVAASAPGSGAG
-449 GRTLG
+449 GET
-454 ASASP
+454 P
-459 LVFEEVAS
+459 N
-467 AEGRGEPPAPLNL
+467 LN
-480 SGYQAS
+480 GYQAS

-536 GEVTASAATG
+536 GEVTASASTG
-546 ARTYAA
+546 ARTYASA
-552 TGGEPKA
+552 GGEPKA
-559 LAEVLAEA
+559 LADVLAEA
-567 LAQDA
+567 LAKDA
-572 PARLEADDARLAG
+572 PARLEADDERLPG

-597 AQMMGGSATATG
+597 AQVMGGSAAAAG

-704 TVQRMLAGKI
+704 TVQRMLAGQI

-875 VPGRLPF
+875 IPGRLPF

-898 GTFTRELA
+898 GAFTRELA
-906 LENSKDAS
+906 LENSKDAG
-914 AAHARLRGIGL
+914 AAHARLRGLGL
-925 GEWAADN
+925 DQWAADN
-932 LLAYVGEQ
+932 LLAYVAEQ
-940 VAATGL
+940 AEATGQ
-946 VPSEKHLLVERFRDE
+946 VPSEKHLLVERFHDE

-966 LILHSPLGMPVHSP
+966 LILHSPLGMPIHSP

-1009 IPAMESEPPGA
+1009 IPAMEAEPPGA

-1030 EDIVTEK
+1030 EDIVTER

-1148 EGDSPLAERRAAAL
+1148 DGDSPLAERRAAAL
-1162 ALDPTLLAELLGK
+1162 ALDPALLAELLGK

-1180 LLDVDVIRSTE
+1180 LLDVEVIRSTE
-1191 ARLQRTAT
+1191 ARLQRTAP

-1205 VEGTADLLRLL
+1205 VEGAADLLRLL

-1221 AEAAA
+1221 AEAAQ
-1226 RLRVLLDQSTGEDA
+1226 RLRVLLDQGTGEDA
-1240 EMDASKDGSAPAPGT
+1240 SAPTAEA
-1255 EAGKPSERVLTE
+1255 EAGQPGERVLTE

-1317 AFLEPVDS
+1317 AFLEPVEA
-1325 PLLDL
+1325 PLVDL

-1384 ATARTGSTDPS
+1384 AAARTGSTDPTY
-1395 FLAGTEWVD
+1395 LAGTEWVD
-1404 ASVLRTLRSRSLAAL
+1404 AAVLRTLRSRSLAAL

-1437 WQHVGSWAVT
+1437 WQHVGSWQVT
-1447 KTTAAPGTFGAPA
+1447 ETAAAPGTVGAPA
-1460 QPVSVRRDETAMLS
+1460 QPISVRRDESAMLS
-1474 GYDGLLTVVDQ
+1474 GYDGLLTVIDQ

-1497 PLILKAR
+1497 PLILRAR
-1504 ISDYS
+1504 ISDYT

-1523 WTGSGQLTGDD
+1523 WTGAGQLAGDD
-1534 GWICLHLGETAAL
+1534 GWISLHLGESAAL
-1547 TLPDEI
+1547 TLPDEV

-1560 ALGALENALYELLT
+1560 ALGALENTLYELLA

-1584 QLATLATSLGNTP
+1584 QLAALATSLGNTP

-1632 SAHKVAVPAPRARS
+1632 SAHKVAAPAPRARS
-1646 VGIRRGASRLSASRL
+1646 VGMRRGASRLSASRL
-1661 GVGTGRAP
+1661 GVGVGRAP
-1669 ALSAQVAPIDG
+1669 AVSAQVAPIDG
-1680 GRWARLEPETLDPT
+1680 GRWARIEAETLDAT

-1763 LRAVDGTGPVAAEE
+1763 LREADGTAPAGEE
-1777 GQDAATGTSTYAPV
+1777 EQGSAGDASSYKPV
-1791 RRTHHRVTLLAATDP
+1791 RRTRQSVTLLAATDP

-1813 LPWPAPVTWESGSTL
+1813 LPWPAPVPWDADRTPI

-1838 VVVLVDGEL
+1838 VIILVDGEL

-1862 ADPAAI
+1862 DRADRV
-1868 EAAAPLLGQLV
+1868 EASAPLIGQLV
-1879 RLGVADKIVIETA
+1879 RAGVADKIVIETA
-1892 GGTDILSSPAPLA
+1892 GGVDVLSSPEPLLPTPDQPDA
-1905 TSGEAPETEHPVSVL
+1905 AAEGGEHPVLTL
-1920 RRSLLAA
+1920 RRALLAA
-1927 GFYTTPRGLRMRR
+1927 GFYATPRGLRMRK
-1940 DY
+1940 DYS

>member
-1 MASVDTARALSFF
+1 MPQGVT
-14 SPATRRWFEGA
+14 
-25 FSAPTA
+25 
-31 AQAGAWEA
+31 
-39 IAAGRHALIVAPTGS
+39 VA
-54 GKTLSAFLW
+54 
-63 ALDRLHFEGQDG
+63 E
-75 PAPTGGDH
+75 
-83 PGSPGKGGGGTRVL
+83 
-97 YISPLKALGVDVERN
+97 ALG
-112 LRAPLIGIAQTA
+112 
-124 RSLGLE
+124 
-130 PPQVRVGV
+130 
-138 RSGDTPAKERRQLIS
+138 
-153 HPPDILITT
+153 
-162 PESLFLML
+162 
-170 TSKARSTLTQVHTVI
+170 
-185 IDEVHAVA
+185 
-193 GTKRGAHLAVT
+193 
-204 LERLDQIL
+204 
-212 ETPAQRVGL
+212 
-221 SATVEPVETV
+221 
-231 ARFLGGSV
+231 
-239 PVDIV
+239 
-244 RPPSQKEWELTL
+244 
-256 SVPVPDMTAL
+256 
-266 GGSNA
+266 
-271 YGQNST
+271 
-277 LGGQG
+277 
-282 QVNEIDHQGE
+282 
-292 DGSVA
+292 
-297 VPPSAP
+297 
-303 AGSGAYLDK
+303 
-312 LAERTRKQIRSLDAT
+312 
-327 EFSSQT
+327 
-333 FDDGVVLTDSL
+333 
-344 ADTTQGLSRAPWSES
+344 
-359 LPSGTTLADAL
+359 
-370 NIRPMA
+370 IRPVA
-376 GPAASPPQ
+376 GPALGS
-384 QDQPGLL
+384 QPNE
-391 AADPQGAPADDSS
+391 PSS
-404 GYFDTPLPAPG
+404 DYFDQPLPARTPG
-415 AALSPVASQSAE
+415 SRVGGEQAGTAQVSTVQASAE

-434 GVFPDEEQ
+434 GVFPGEETAP
-442 GSPLPAG
+442 SPQVQTQTQPAL
-449 GRTLG
+449 TI
-454 ASASP
+454 
-459 LVFEEVAS
+459 EEVQVAPS
-467 AEGRGEPPAPLNL
+467 APGGSTGGETTPNLN
-480 SGYQAS
+480 GYQAS

-536 GEVTASAATG
+536 GEVTASASTG
-546 ARTYAA
+546 ARTYAS

-559 LAEVLAEA
+559 LADVLAEA
-567 LAQDA
+567 LAKDT
-572 PARLEADDARLAG
+572 PARLEADDERLPG

-597 AQMMGGSATATG
+597 AQVMGGSATAAG

-704 TVQRMLAGKI
+704 TVQRMLAGQI
-714 EPLAIPANPLDIL
+714 ELLDIPANPLDIL

-742 EAWFEAL
+742 ETWFEAL

-784 RIVWDRDAGTIE
+784 RIVWDRDSGTIE

-840 MVYESRAGDVIAL
+840 MVYESRAEDVIAL

-875 VPGRLPF
+875 IPGRLPF

-898 GTFTRELA
+898 GAFTRELA
-906 LENSKDAS
+906 LENSKDAG
-914 AAHARLRGIGL
+914 AAHARLRGLGL
-925 GEWAADN
+925 DQWAADN
-932 LLAYVGEQ
+932 LLAYVAEQ
-940 VAATGL
+940 AEATDQ

-1009 IPAMESEPPGA
+1009 VPAMEAEPPGA

-1030 EDIVTEK
+1030 EDIVTER

-1148 EGDSPLAERRAAAL
+1148 DGDSPLAERRAAAL
-1162 ALDPTLLAELLGK
+1162 ALDPALLAELLGK

-1180 LLDVDVIRSTE
+1180 LLDVEVIRSTE
-1191 ARLQRTAT
+1191 ARLQRTTA

-1205 VEGTADLLRLL
+1205 VEGAADLLRLL

-1221 AEAAA
+1221 AEAAQ
-1226 RLRVLLDQSTGEDA
+1226 RLRVLLDQSAGKDA
-1240 EMDASKDGSAPAPGT
+1240 GAGSGQDASTPAPDT
-1255 EAGKPSERVLTE
+1255 EAGQPGERVLTE
-1267 AEATDHLEALV
+1267 AEAIDHLEALV

-1317 AFLEPVDS
+1317 AFLELVEA
-1325 PLLDL
+1325 PLVDL

-1365 ADRRVISGEFLPE
+1365 TDRRVISGEFLPE

-1384 ATARTGSTDPS
+1384 AATRTGSTDPAY
-1395 FLAGTEWVD
+1395 LAGTEWVD
-1404 ASVLRTLRSRSLAAL
+1404 ASVLRTLRSRSMAAL
-1419 RADVEPVTPGTY
+1419 RADVEPVAPGTY

-1437 WQHVGSWAVT
+1437 WQHVGFWQVT
-1447 KTTAAPGTFGAPA
+1447 ETTAAPGTFGAPA
-1460 QPVSVRRDETAMLS
+1460 QRISVRRDESAMLS
-1474 GYDGLLTVVDQ
+1474 GYDGLLTVIDQ

-1504 ISDYS
+1504 ISDYT
-1509 PALLDSAMSAGDVL
+1509 PALLDSAMSAGDVI
-1523 WTGSGQLTGDD
+1523 WTGAGQLAGDD
-1534 GWICLHLGETAAL
+1534 GWVALHLGETAAL
-1547 TLPDEI
+1547 TLPDEV

-1560 ALGALENALYELLT
+1560 ALGALENTLYELLT
-1574 GGLFFTQIQT
+1574 GGLFFGQIQT
-1584 QLATLATSLGNTP
+1584 QLAALATSLGNTP

-1632 SAHKVAVPAPRARS
+1632 SAHKVAAPAPRARS
-1646 VGIRRGASRLSASRL
+1646 VGMRRGASRLSAYRL
-1661 GVGTGRAP
+1661 GVGVGRAP
-1669 ALSAQVAPIDG
+1669 AVSAQVAPIDG
-1680 GRWARLEPETLDPT
+1680 GRWARIEAEPLDTT

-1717 VEDTPGGFAGV
+1717 VEDTPGGFAEV

-1744 YFIEGLGAAQFA
+1744 YFIEGLGAAQFSA
-1756 TSSTVDR
+1756 SATVDR
-1763 LRAVDGTGPVAAEE
+1763 LRAADDITGVDE
-1777 GQDAATGTSTYAPV
+1777 GQDAAPGASAYTPV
-1791 RRTHHRVTLLAATDP
+1791 RRTRHSVTLLAATDP

-1813 LPWPAPVTWESGSTL
+1813 LDWPAPVAWDSNRTPI

-1838 VVVLVDGEL
+1838 VVILVDGEL

-1862 ADPAAI
+1862 DRTDRV
-1868 EAAAPLLGQLV
+1868 EASAPLIGQLI
-1879 RLGVADKIVIETA
+1879 RAGVADKIVIETA
-1892 GGTDILSSPAPLA
+1892 GGVDVLSTPGPLPPAPDQPDIA
-1905 TSGEAPETEHPVSVL
+1905 AEGGEHPVLTL
-1920 RRSLLAA
+1920 RRALLAA
-1927 GFYTTPRGLRMRR
+1927 GFYATPRGLRIRK
-1940 DY
+1940 DYS